1 MIDTQKHIVL
11 THLEKV
17 ATTFELII
25 GVEPDKAD
33 ELAVKFCAEAIE
45 KAVEEGKHI
54 FTDEEFEQFYGRT
67 YGDSPDIDGRVWIA
81 SSEAL
86 TEGEFVQ
93 VTVDGVVDG
102 DLTGYIVEE

>member
-54 FTDEEFEQFYGRT
+54 FTDEEFEQLGNLMFKAMAL
-67 YGDSPDIDGRVWIA
+67 DSMIEDRVA
-81 SSEAL
+81 AHLEANRATVREAL
-86 TEGEFVQ
+86 GLPPEKE
-93 VTVDGVVDG
+93 
-102 DLTGYIVEE
+102 